1 MTTKD
6 QVAQLIVGEAR
17 ARGHSRDECLA
28 EMSCLYQESE
38 WDETVWDR
46 THTTYGVAQ
55 QDASY
60 PNRSHGAAAQISAF
74 FDRLDKKRASPGHGD
89 IWLNLFW
96 LQQAPSRQTAALAYQ
111 LGRQAYLTETEL
123 PVGRADPPRE
133 GIPN

>member
-28 EMSCLYQESE
+28 KLACLYQESG
-38 WDETVWDR
+38 WDETVWDT

-60 PNRSHGAAAQISAF
+60 PNRSKGAAAQIAAF